1 MTNLDEI
8 LNKMKADGEP
18 VADFIPVE
26 EKVDQVIQ
34 PKKKEIDYTDGE
46 FKTEGDRKK
55 IRIRFAKGERRKERK
70 RIMGG
75 EKEPIVDKQKMVLGV
90 FAVSVFFLFMLYSY
104 SPGNDALMAIILIVG
119 ATLFIPIGMVIGWML
134 LDPYNRCKIMRK
146 MTRGRKNYGI
156 VNFVGK
162 ANKIVSKIKNFDED
176 LIWIGNR
183 CWVLAKCKIKEIT
196 KNGEELTEGSVIDP
210 TKILAMSETIPILF
224 IDLTSME
231 PLSFTSEGR
240 EKVSPEEIGSFM
252 KGWIDNQMA
261 KIMFLKKT
269 LDIYFIIV
277 IISCIAAAF
286 LSYQNNTAIEQL
298 TAEIQALKDMIGG
311 YT

>member
-8 LNKMKADGEP
+8 LNNIKADEEP
-18 VADFIPVE
+18 VADFVPIE
-26 EKVDQVIQ
+26 KKVDQMIQ
-34 PKKKEIDYTDGE
+34 PKKKEIDYADGD
-46 FKTEGDRKK
+46 FKTEEDRKN
-55 IRIRFAKGERRKERK
+55 IRIRFAKGKQRKEQK
-70 RIMGG
+70 RILGG
-75 EKEPIVDKQKMVLGV
+75 EKEQIVDKQKMVLGV
-90 FAVSVFFLFMLYSY
+90 FAVSIFFLFMLYSY
-104 SPGNDALMAIILIVG
+104 SPGNDALMTIILIIG
-119 ATLFIPIGMVIGWML
+119 TTLFIPIGMVIGWML

-183 CWVLAKCKIKEIT
+183 CWVLAKCKIKEIS
-196 KNGEELTEGSVIDP
+196 KNGEELTEGTVIDP

-277 IISCIAAAF
+277 IISSLAAAF
-286 LSYQNNTAIEQL
+286 FGYQNNQAIEEL
-298 TAEIQALKDMIGG
+298 TTEIETLKNMIGG
-311 YT
+311 IT